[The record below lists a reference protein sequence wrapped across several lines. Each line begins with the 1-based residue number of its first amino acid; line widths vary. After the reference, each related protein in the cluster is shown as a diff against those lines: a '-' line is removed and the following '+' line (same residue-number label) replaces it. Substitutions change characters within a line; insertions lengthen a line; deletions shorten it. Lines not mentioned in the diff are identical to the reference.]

1 MMGKVTLIITKGV
14 FFFLVA
20 VILIWE
26 ISVIVNK
33 TQGNKK
39 WQPMDSVVKLEVI
52 SANECGN
59 WSGTGFFVADDL
71 IMTAGHVVEDVDEIW
86 IIWPDGKKHKAV
98 SWYQETEADLGIVYI
113 QTPQIEKTATFD
125 EAKTGETVWALGEPF
140 NAFPV
145 MSKGIISAINMPDSF
160 TGQKNMI
167 IADCAINPG
176 NSGGPLFDKD
186 NNILG
191 VCSWRYNCAQ
201 GMSYFV
207 RAEIC
212 KLTLD
217 KYYAI
222 QALKEIE

>member
-1 MMGKVTLIITKGV
+1 MKKGILVGILLVWIFLAAIIIGIIQ
-14 FFFLVA
+14 A
-20 VILIWE
+20 
-26 ISVIVNK
+26 
-33 TQGNKK
+33 NKK
-39 WQPMDSVVKLEVI
+39 WQPMDSVVKLEVN
-52 SANECGN
+52 SANKYDN

-71 IMTAGHVVEDVDEIW
+71 IMTAGHVVENANEVW

-98 SWYQETEADLGIVYI
+98 FWYQETEADLSIIYI

-125 EAKTGETVWALGEPF
+125 EAEIGETVWALGGPF
-140 NAFPV
+140 GVFPV
-145 MSKGIISAINMPDSF
+145 LSKGIVSAIDMPDDFICS
-160 TGQKNMI
+160 KNMI

-191 VCSWRYNCAQ
+191 VYSWGYNCAQ

-222 QALKEIE
+222 QALKEVK